1 MFGMTREALPNG
13 FIPEEPALTNS
24 FGRGGLGWVQTIQKS
39 VFYRQIESKNLNITN
54 PLIMHPSMVTLY
66 EESRPE
72 IKIQIT
78 ASINEKSDLLI
89 QGVDSGELVKKLKG
103 DFDYEYFLTVRKA
116 DKILLINQLQCK
128 NINVHND
135 QDLLRWLKDNYSHNE
150 AISSLISFLEKE
162 KIKFETFFWV

>member
-1 MFGMTREALPNG
+1 
-13 FIPEEPALTNS
+13 
-24 FGRGGLGWVQTIQKS
+24 
-39 VFYRQIESKNLNITN
+39 
-54 PLIMHPSMVTLY
+54 MVTLY

-103 DFDYEYFLTVRKA
+103 DFDYEYFLTIRQV
-116 DKILLINQLQCK
+116 DKNLLINQLKRK
-128 NINVHND
+128 NMSVHND
-135 QDLLRWLKDNYSHNE
+135 QDLLRWLKDSFSHNE
-150 AISSLISFLEKE
+150 SISSLISFLEKE

>member
-1 MFGMTREALPNG
+1 
-13 FIPEEPALTNS
+13 
-24 FGRGGLGWVQTIQKS
+24 
-39 VFYRQIESKNLNITN
+39 
-54 PLIMHPSMVTLY
+54 MVTLY

-103 DFDYEYFLTVRKA
+103 DFDYEYFLTIRQV
-116 DKILLINQLQCK
+116 DKNLLINQLKRK
-128 NINVHND
+128 NMSVHND
-135 QDLLRWLKDNYSHNE
+135 QDLLRWLKDSFSHNE